1 MADNIRVLVLKF
13 LLDVMKKFLRYF
25 AEAAPYMYFI
35 WVHLY
40 SGKASHYILF
50 SRLASA
56 LLRSNDND
64 NLNSFLNKHGSLT
77 QYFHE
82 IRQVFENTKEI

>member
-13 LLDVMKKFLRYF
+13 LLDVMKKFFRYF

-40 SGKASHYILF
+40 KGKASHYIYFLD
-50 SRLASA
+50 
-56 LLRSNDND
+56 LL
-64 NLNSFLNKHGSLT
+64 SFRPTPK
-77 QYFHE
+77 Q
-82 IRQVFENTKEI
+82 